1 MARQPNA
8 SPSRLLQLAGVPDL
22 QLPRHECRVCRE
34 DSGGRTRDLA
44 CGMCDQFLESY
55 VSWREEA
62 ATVQTAYDQWQAG
75 EALAFAAYRAA
86 LDREEQAA
94 KALCQSAERISCGSG

>member
-1 MARQPNA
+1 MRPT
-8 SPSRLLQLAGVPDL
+8 LLLDD
-22 QLPRHECRVCRE
+22 E
-34 DSGGRTRDLA
+34 
-44 CGMCDQFLESY
+44 FLERY

-94 KALCQSAERISCGSG
+94 KALCKSVERISAAGG

>member
-1 MARQPNA
+1 MR
-8 SPSRLLQLAGVPDL
+8 SLVLDDEL
-22 QLPRHECRVCRE
+22 
-34 DSGGRTRDLA
+34 
-44 CGMCDQFLESY
+44 LESY

-62 ATVQTAYDQWQAG
+62 ATVRTAYDQWQKG

-94 KALCQSAERISCGSG
+94 KALGKCVERISAAGR

>member
-1 MARQPNA
+1 M
-8 SPSRLLQLAGVPDL
+8 LDD
-22 QLPRHECRVCRE
+22 E
-34 DSGGRTRDLA
+34 
-44 CGMCDQFLESY
+44 FLESY

-62 ATVQTAYDQWQAG
+62 ATVQTAYDQWQVG

-94 KALCQSAERISCGSG
+94 KALRESAERLSAADG

>member
-1 MARQPNA
+1 M
-8 SPSRLLQLAGVPDL
+8 LD
-22 QLPRHECRVCRE
+22 
-34 DSGGRTRDLA
+34 
-44 CGMCDQFLESY
+44 DQFLESY

-94 KALCQSAERISCGSG
+94 NALSRSVERISATGG

>member
-1 MARQPNA
+1 MI
-8 SPSRLLQLAGVPDL
+8 DD
-22 QLPRHECRVCRE
+22 E
-34 DSGGRTRDLA
+34 
-44 CGMCDQFLESY
+44 FLESY

-75 EALAFAAYRAA
+75 EVLAFAAYRAA

-94 KALCQSAERISCGSG
+94 KALCKRAERISAARG

>member
-1 MARQPNA
+1 
-8 SPSRLLQLAGVPDL
+8 LLGD
-22 QLPRHECRVCRE
+22 
-34 DSGGRTRDLA
+34 DY
-44 CGMCDQFLESY
+44 LESY

-75 EALAFAAYRAA
+75 EALAFAAYHAA

-94 KALCQSAERISCGSG
+94 KALCRFAARISPAGG

>member
-1 MARQPNA
+1 M
-8 SPSRLLQLAGVPDL
+8 LD
-22 QLPRHECRVCRE
+22 HE
-34 DSGGRTRDLA
+34 
-44 CGMCDQFLESY
+44 FLESY

-75 EALAFAAYRAA
+75 EALAFATYRAA

-94 KALCQSAERISCGSG
+94 KALWKYAERISAAGG

>member
-1 MARQPNA
+1 M
-8 SPSRLLQLAGVPDL
+8 LDD
-22 QLPRHECRVCRE
+22 E
-34 DSGGRTRDLA
+34 
-44 CGMCDQFLESY
+44 FLESY

-62 ATVQTAYDQWQAG
+62 ATVQTAYDDWRAG

-94 KALCQSAERISCGSG
+94 KALCKSAERISATGG